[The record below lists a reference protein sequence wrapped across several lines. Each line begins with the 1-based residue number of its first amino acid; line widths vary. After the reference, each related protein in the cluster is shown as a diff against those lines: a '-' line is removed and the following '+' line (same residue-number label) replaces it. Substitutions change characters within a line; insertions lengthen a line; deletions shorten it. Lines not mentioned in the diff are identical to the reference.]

1 MVKVW
6 WKVGRGYSLGNRQLV
21 LCAVVMWLFILLNC
35 PPPESTFLGLKQ
47 GVRLGHRY
55 RGFGYKGLDVD

>member
-1 MVKVW
+1 MCSCHV
-6 WKVGRGYSLGNRQLV
+6 
-21 LCAVVMWLFILLNC
+21 AVHTAELP